1 MSGLEYVQRIGAA
14 AKQPANWAQLLR
26 FSVVGGTGYVV
37 NLVVFAALV
46 GLADVHHILA
56 AVIAFCVAVT
66 NNFVLN
72 RHWTFDARDGDAGFQ
87 AVRFFAVS
95 IASLMLNLG
104 ALALLVGQAHMAD
117 IPAQAIS
124 VAIATP
130 FNFVGNRLWTFA

>member
-1 MSGLEYVQRIGAA
+1 
-14 AKQPANWAQLLR
+14 
-26 FSVVGGTGYVV
+26 
-37 NLVVFAALV
+37 
-46 GLADVHHILA
+46 
-56 AVIAFCVAVT
+56 
-66 NNFVLN
+66 
-72 RHWTFDARDGDAGFQ
+72 
-87 AVRFFAVS
+87 VRFFAVS

>member
-14 AKQPANWAQLLR
+14 ARQPANWAQLLR

-37 NLVVFAALV
+37 NLAVFAALV
-46 GLADVHHILA
+46 DVAGVHHILA
-56 AVIAFCVAVT
+56 AVVAFCVAVM
-66 NNFVLN
+66 NNFFLN

-95 IASLMLNLG
+95 VASLMLNLG
-104 ALALLVGQAHMAD
+104 ALALLVSQAHVHE

-130 FNFVGNRLWTFA
+130 FNFIGNRLWTFA